1 MKEIEIGGH
10 VILEGVVREVFSEE
24 LISEQRYQEVEEQAM
39 QFSERVTFWA
49 KEPGVQM
56 PCGQVRLEPSSY
68 YKKWRGWDPVRQ
80 QEKRMQPERN
90 PGTRSQ
96 GALSA

>member
-39 QFSERVTFWA
+39 QFSERVTF
-49 KEPGVQM
+49 
-56 PCGQVRLEPSSY
+56 
-68 YKKWRGWDPVRQ
+68 
-80 QEKRMQPERN
+80 
-90 PGTRSQ
+90 
-96 GALSA
+96 